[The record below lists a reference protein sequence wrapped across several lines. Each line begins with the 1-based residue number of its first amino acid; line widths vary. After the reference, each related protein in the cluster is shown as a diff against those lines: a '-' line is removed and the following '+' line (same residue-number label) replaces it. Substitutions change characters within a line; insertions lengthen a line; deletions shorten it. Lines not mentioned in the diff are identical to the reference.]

1 MLPKPFFYFFI
12 TKNWSFLSRSFLL
25 VHSFPAESH
34 RRSKMA
40 IHQVWVWLWLLTL
53 GLMGLQLFKYFS
65 GSDFSGS
72 WNEILKVWFN
82 EFWAK
87 KVLCTHFS
95 ETFCF
100 GFRFF
105 GFGNLLW
112 IQGSSWI
119 FSGLKD
125 FSPSLLLQLDFP
137 IGRTTGPSSS
147 CCWHCL
153 FFLCPLLSWN
163 LPWAHKLTPKGV
175 FMHVILCVDCFL
187 FGNDI
192 WREGF
197 QKNYKFWLVFWIM
210 VHRNLFIGVLWALSH
225 SNFLNSFRLDGYG
238 LIIRNFYLLSFA
250 YFL

>member
-1 MLPKPFFYFFI
+1 MGL
-12 TKNWSFLSRSFLL
+12 FLSRSFLL

-53 GLMGLQLFKYFS
+53 GLMGLPLFKYFS

-72 WNEILKVWFN
+72 INEILKVWFN
-82 EFWAK
+82 EF
-87 KVLCTHFS
+87 S
-95 ETFCF
+95 EIFCF

-119 FSGLKD
+119 LSGLKN
-125 FSPSLLLQLDFP
+125 FNPSLLLQLDFP

-197 QKNYKFWLVFWIM
+197 QKNYKFWLVFWMIA
-210 VHRNLFIGVLWALSH
+210 HHIFLSVFFQRFH
-225 SNFLNSFRLDGYG
+225 TNFLNIFTLDGYG